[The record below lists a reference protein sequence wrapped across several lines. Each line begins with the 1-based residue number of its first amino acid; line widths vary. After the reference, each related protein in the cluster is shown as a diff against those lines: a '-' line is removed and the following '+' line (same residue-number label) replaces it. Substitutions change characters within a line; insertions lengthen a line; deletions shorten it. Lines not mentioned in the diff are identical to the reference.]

1 MKLLHYLSQKIVY
14 RDDFDNGVTSLLISK
29 DHNPIWQPSNIDEIN
44 IDELNNYFE
53 SDTES
58 LYL

>member
-1 MKLLHYLSQKIVY
+1 MY